1 MVAQNVEGRV
11 FSRGVAFL
19 GTGFRLVSIGPLK
32 HILIGGSI
40 LPQKLLWLGYIV
52 WFLITVRWL
61 PSALSFFSL
70 QWANLIDPSPTKKL
84 KTMEA
89 PQNKKVLILQY
100 GVPPFWPT
108 YIVERRTTFVEAYAI
123 KVWCFWE
130 CFGECIGNL
139 GKILETWW
147 NLLGTCGNIVRTH
160 WEQSE
165 KWNPPPSTP
174 LPCTFWQWFPS
185 KW

>member
-1 MVAQNVEGRV
+1 
-11 FSRGVAFL
+11 
-19 GTGFRLVSIGPLK
+19 
-32 HILIGGSI
+32 
-40 LPQKLLWLGYIV
+40 
-52 WFLITVRWL
+52 
-61 PSALSFFSL
+61 
-70 QWANLIDPSPTKKL
+70 
-84 KTMEA
+84 
-89 PQNKKVLILQY
+89 
-100 GVPPFWPT
+100 
-108 YIVERRTTFVEAYAI
+108 
-123 KVWCFWE
+123 VWCFWE